1 MKMAFLMSK
10 GVVWLISD
18 DTINSLSFLASGTEG
33 LKKCQGVILDMD
45 SLILSKRNFRVIFK
59 KPVLT
64 IDNNLLSQTSYK
76 CPVPLSCPSTQL
88 RKGPVV
94 KYI

>member
-33 LKKCQGVILDMD
+33 LK
-45 SLILSKRNFRVIFK
+45 NARVFF
-59 KPVLT
+59 
-64 IDNNLLSQTSYK
+64 
-76 CPVPLSCPSTQL
+76 
-88 RKGPVV
+88 
-94 KYI
+94 